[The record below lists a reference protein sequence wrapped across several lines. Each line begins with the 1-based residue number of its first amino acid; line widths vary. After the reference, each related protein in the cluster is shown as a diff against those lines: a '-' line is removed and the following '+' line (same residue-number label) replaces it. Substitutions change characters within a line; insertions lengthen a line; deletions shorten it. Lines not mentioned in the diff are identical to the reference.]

1 MDLTHYGPGRPP
13 SLGTMATLGK
23 MMVVIEHEP
32 GIKSAKLARQI
43 GIPSL
48 QCAIYAKRLA
58 KRGFI
63 TLGRDNRALT
73 YTLAK

>member
-1 MDLTHYGPGRPP
+1 MDLNHYGPGRPP
-13 SLGTMATLGK
+13 SPETMALLNK
-23 MMVVIEHEP
+23 MVSGIREEP
-32 GIKSAKLARQI
+32 GIKSAKLARRV

-63 TLGRDNRALT
+63 VIGRQNRALT
-73 YTLAK
+73 YTLA